1 MKHHPAA
8 RRERPS
14 QGDEMTSE
22 KKKTAKAP
30 APKASGAAKKTA
42 GAAKGKKSLAAK
54 AESKPQPSAPPA
66 PEPAPKPSPVGAE
79 VPLVGLEDVAK
90 MLRVSALQVRQMVQS
105 GRIPGV
111 KVDGQW
117 RFNKDLVFE
126 AFHRRSRG
134 F

>member
-1 MKHHPAA
+1 
-8 RRERPS
+8 
-14 QGDEMTSE
+14 MTSQ

-30 APKASGAAKKTA
+30 APKTSGAAKKTA
-42 GAAKGKKSLAAK
+42 GAAKGKSTAAK
-54 AESKPQPSAPPA
+54 AAESKPQPSAPPK
-66 PEPAPKPSPVGAE
+66 PEPSPKPSPVGAE
-79 VPLVGLEDVAK
+79 VPLVGLDEVAK

-111 KVDGQW
+111 KVEGQW

>member
-1 MKHHPAA
+1 
-8 RRERPS
+8 
-14 QGDEMTSE
+14 MTSE

-30 APKASGAAKKTA
+30 APKTSGAAKKTA
-42 GAAKGKKSLAAK
+42 GAAQGKSLAAK
-54 AESKPQPSAPPA
+54 AESKPQPSAPPT

>member
-1 MKHHPAA
+1 MATEKTKKTPKTPAKKPAA
-8 RRERPS
+8 RS
-14 QGDEMTSE
+14 
-22 KKKTAKAP
+22 AKPKSAP
-30 APKASGAAKKTA
+30 AQAA
-42 GAAKGKKSLAAK
+42 
-54 AESKPQPSAPPA
+54 PA
-66 PEPAPKPSPVGAE
+66 LEAPAPKPSPVGVE

-90 MLRVSALQVRQMVQS
+90 MLRISPLQVRQMVQS

-111 KVDGQW
+111 KVDGEW